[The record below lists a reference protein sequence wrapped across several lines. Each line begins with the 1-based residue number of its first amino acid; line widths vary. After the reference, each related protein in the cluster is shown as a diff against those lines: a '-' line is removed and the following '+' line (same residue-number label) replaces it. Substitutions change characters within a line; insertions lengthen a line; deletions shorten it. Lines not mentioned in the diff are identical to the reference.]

1 MNRFKNTILISAS
14 ISSLVSVCAQAQ
26 EEASIPVGT
35 FELTPTL
42 NVSLLKDSNVTRS
55 SDNEIDSWVTVIN
68 PKLSFGKQI
77 GENRISVGVNASK
90 GIYRSSEEDDY
101 NDYQLFANGE
111 LEFDRRNRI
120 AGSLVHTSGH
130 DERGTAYSVGFGNLL
145 NKPDEYLNNSLEAT
159 YSYGAMTASANIEV
173 NFMLRDIDYD
183 VDVLAFNPSRLRDR
197 KEKSLGTIFYYGVSP
212 TTDLLIDVNYA
223 LADYTGNIANKA
235 SLDSETKSLLLGAKW
250 EATSASSGFAKIGYQ
265 EREFDVASRTG
276 FSGLKWDAG
285 VSWNPIE
292 RTIFEFSTA
301 SDTQETNGQGNYIR
315 RKDYVA
321 NWRHEW
327 LDRFNTVASI
337 SYSEDS
343 YEGGTVPRTDKINEF
358 KVAADYQF
366 RRWLKLITAVS
377 YIDRNSDSTQT
388 NFDYNR
394 SLVSFTAQVSL

>member
-1 MNRFKNTILISAS
+1 MSRFKKTILISAS

-26 EEASIPVGT
+26 EEPSIAVGT

-77 GENRISVGVNASK
+77 GENLISVGVNASK

-101 NDYQLFANGE
+101 NDYQLFAKGE

-130 DERGTAYSVGFGNLL
+130 DERGTAYTVGFGDLL
-145 NKPDEYLNNSLEAT
+145 IKPDEYTNNSFEAT
-159 YSYGAMTASANIEV
+159 YSYGAMTASANIDV
-173 NFMLRDIDYD
+173 NFMLRDIDYE

-197 KEKSLGTIFYYGVSP
+197 KEKSLGSTFYYGVSP
-212 TTDLLIDVNYA
+212 STDLLIDVNYA
-223 LADYTGNIANKA
+223 LADYTGNIANIA
-235 SLDSETKSLLLGAKW
+235 SLDSETKSVLVGAKW
-250 EATSASSGFAKIGYQ
+250 ETTAASSGFAKIGYQ
-265 EREFDVASRTG
+265 EREFDASSRTG

-292 RTIFEFSTA
+292 RTVFEFSTA

-377 YIDRNSDSTQT
+377 YLDRNSDSTLV

-394 SLVSFTAQVSL
+394 SLISFTAQVSL